1 VLNLKRKEN
10 KMFSLEKEILTEV
23 AVKYGSEFVSNDL
36 SGVAEMVNNWAVLPK
51 SEQVKY
57 LSRREGFIL

>member
-1 VLNLKRKEN
+1 
-10 KMFSLEKEILTEV
+10 MFSLEKEILTEV